1 MKYIEILNVLSFD
14 IYIYIYIY
22 IFIIMKT
29 VCLHNFHRNGFVVH
43 IGCTNEPKSVQQA
56 VGKEHNLSGG
66 HVS

>member
-1 MKYIEILNVLSFD
+1 MYVCMYVCIYMY

-22 IFIIMKT
+22 IIMKT
-29 VCLHNFHRNGFVVH
+29 VCLHNYHHNGFVIH

-56 VGKEHNLSGG
+56 LGKEHSLIGG